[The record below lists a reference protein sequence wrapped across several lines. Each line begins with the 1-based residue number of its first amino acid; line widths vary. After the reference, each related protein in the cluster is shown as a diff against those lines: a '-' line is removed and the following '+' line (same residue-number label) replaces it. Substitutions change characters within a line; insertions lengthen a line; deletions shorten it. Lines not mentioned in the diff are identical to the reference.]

1 MKLVLLALAL
11 LVTKKLAE
19 FALSVFC
26 VLLFGYGSY
35 VLIRDATT
43 PGVTEDDEDGRRN
56 TSWRR

>member
-1 MKLVLLALAL
+1 MKSLVLLALVL

-35 VLIRDATT
+35 VLIRDSSK
-43 PGVTEDDEDGRRN
+43 PGFLALRSPHE
-56 TSWRR
+56 